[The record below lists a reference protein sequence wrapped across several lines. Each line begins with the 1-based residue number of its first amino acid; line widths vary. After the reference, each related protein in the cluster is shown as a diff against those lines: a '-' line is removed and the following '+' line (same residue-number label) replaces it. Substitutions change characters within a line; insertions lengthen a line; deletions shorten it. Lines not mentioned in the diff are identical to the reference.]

1 MSTRI
6 RFPSN
11 AAGVGLRPTE
21 LMSTRDRKSTQRE
34 RLLAGVV
41 EVINRRGYGA
51 ATVSAVIAQA
61 GVSRPTFYDYFEDRD
76 DCFRRAVEDIQD
88 ELVADVAASLKARS
102 GSEAASGAVE
112 ALISYAEAK
121 PARARFLMGE
131 SMSGGADALDA
142 RDLGIA
148 QLAQLIQGAEESVGK
163 DARLA
168 DMDARV
174 LIGSVYRMI
183 ATRLRRGEMTITKL
197 LDDLTEWLCSYA
209 RPSSERRWQ
218 TLSPLPVGAR
228 SPHVPQLPLQR
239 TPRVLPPGRV
249 LLSEHEVGEN
259 HRLRILYATARM
271 AELKGYSATT
281 VAEITRLASVDGRV
295 FYRHFADKQEA
306 FAAVHEIGFQQVMD
320 VTAKAFFATEGWPQR
335 SWEAARALTGLLQAN
350 PLVAHVGFV
359 EAYAGGQAT
368 VQRIEDS
375 HTAFMFFLQEG
386 LVHTKPGETPSRVAM
401 EAIIASVFEVIY
413 LQTRGDGE
421 LRIAGALPHVAHLW
435 LTPFLGVD
443 ETDDFIDR
451 QLALLLH
458 RGGGGDADRG
468 EPGDG

>member
-34 RLLAGVV
+34 RLLVGMV
-41 EVINRRGYGA
+41 EVANRRGYTA
-51 ATVSAVIAQA
+51 ATVSAVIAEA

-88 ELVADVAASLKARS
+88 ELVADVAASLKVRS

-112 ALISYAEAK
+112 ALISYAAAK
-121 PARARFLMGE
+121 PARARFLMAE
-131 SMSGGADALDA
+131 SMAAGADALDA

-148 QLAQLIQGAEESVGK
+148 QLAQMIRDAEAGAPEAASLPDV
-163 DARLA
+163 
-168 DMDARV
+168 DARV
-174 LIGSVYRMI
+174 LVGSIYRMI

-197 LDDLTEWLCSYA
+197 LDDLIEWLCSFA
-209 RPSSERRWQ
+209 RPSSARRWQ
-218 TLSPLPVGAR
+218 TLSPVPVGAR
-228 SPHVPQLPLQR
+228 SPHVPELPLQHM
-239 TPRVLPPGRV
+239 PGVLPPGRPR
-249 LLSEHEVGEN
+249 LSEQEIGEN

-320 VTAKAFFATEGWPQR
+320 VTAKAFFAAEGWPQR

-401 EAIIASVFEVIY
+401 EATIASVFEVIY

-421 LRIAGALPHVAHLW
+421 LQIAGALPHVAHLW

-443 ETDDFIDR
+443 GADDFIDR

-458 RGGGGDADRG
+458 RGGGGHADGG
-468 EPGDG
+468 EAGGG

>member
-34 RLLAGVV
+34 RLLVGMV
-41 EVINRRGYGA
+41 EVANRRGYTA
-51 ATVSAVIAQA
+51 ATVSAVIAEA

-76 DCFRRAVEDIQD
+76 DCFRRTVEDIQD
-88 ELVADVAASLKARS
+88 ELVADVAAALKVRP

-112 ALISYAEAK
+112 ALISYAAAK
-121 PARARFLMGE
+121 PARARFLMAE
-131 SMSGGADALDA
+131 SIAAGVDALDA

-148 QLAQLIQGAEESVGK
+148 QLAQMIRDAEADAPEGASLPDV
-163 DARLA
+163 
-168 DMDARV
+168 DARV
-174 LIGSVYRMI
+174 LVGSIYRMI

-197 LDDLTEWLCSYA
+197 LNDLIEWLCSFA
-209 RPSSERRWQ
+209 RPSSARRWQ
-218 TLSPLPVGAR
+218 TLSPVPVGAR
-228 SPHVPQLPLQR
+228 SPHVPELPLQR
-239 TPRVLPPGRV
+239 MPGVLPPGRPR
-249 LLSEHEVGEN
+249 LSEQEIGEN

-306 FAAVHEIGFQQVMD
+306 FAAVHEVGFQQVMD
-320 VTAKAFFATEGWPQR
+320 VTAKAFFAAEGWPQR

-421 LRIAGALPHVAHLW
+421 LQIAGALPHVAHLW

-443 ETDDFIDR
+443 GADDFIDR

-458 RGGGGDADRG
+458 RSGGRHADRG
-468 EPGDG
+468 EPGGG